1 MRISSFAAAATM
13 ASLLA
18 GTAWADDAD
27 APPSEPTAA
36 PSGSAATPPPAAGS
50 AAFAPGAPTTLAD
63 DAPPPAGTIRPPAP
77 SLADVTPTR
86 QAHDATRE
94 KSIGS
99 RLEWRWPKF
108 QLYQLGITAGQGALA
123 VGSVA
128 IPGGPRW
135 TGTNPM
141 DEAVR
146 NALRLT
152 DPESSLYAR
161 DASDVGLAALINM
174 QFVDTLFVT
183 WWYHDKG
190 STALQMALIDL
201 QTISFSASI
210 NSLIAGA
217 VGRERPYGRSICG
230 KEPEASSSDCQGS
243 NRYRAFF
250 SGHATAAFTL
260 AGLTC
265 AHHINL
271 PLYGGGPVEAVP
283 CAATMVAASA
293 VGILRVASDQHYLS
307 DVLVGAAFGTASGF
321 AIPYLFHYAWD
332 DPEAKPDAAKP
343 TISLVP
349 SGAGLG
355 VVGTF

>member
-1 MRISSFAAAATM
+1 VDDGLAKPPALSLQATTPLDTGPID
-13 ASLLA
+13 AFSL
-18 GTAWADDAD
+18 TPRRR
-27 APPSEPTAA
+27 APPG
-36 PSGSAATPPPAAGS
+36 PS
-50 AAFAPGAPTTLAD
+50 F
-63 DAPPPAGTIRPPAP
+63 
-77 SLADVTPTR
+77 
-86 QAHDATRE
+86 
-94 KSIGS
+94 GS

-108 QLYQLGITAGQGALA
+108 QLYQLGISIGQGALA
-123 VGSVA
+123 IGSVA
-128 IPGGPRW
+128 IPGAPRW

-152 DPESSLYAR
+152 DPESALYAR

-201 QTISFSASI
+201 QTISFTASI
-210 NSLIAGA
+210 NSLVAGA
-217 VGRERPYGRSICG
+217 VGRERPYARSICD

-250 SGHATAAFTL
+250 SGHTTAAFTL

-271 PLYGGGPVEAVP
+271 PLYGGGPVEAIP

-307 DVLVGAAFGTASGF
+307 DILMGAAFGTASGF

-332 DPEAKPDAAKP
+332 DPNAKESDPAKP
-343 TISLVP
+343 TISIVP